1 VLYQPLRTFVSLGAV
16 FLAAGLALLLRFLI
30 YYFITNTAGRLL
42 QSVTIG
48 GMLTIVGIILIIIG
62 FIGDSVRASRQISE
76 EILTS
81 LRDKTRLGQ
90 LSEVRE
96 FNGQPVFTPE
106 HPVGTGQL

>member
-1 VLYQPLRTFVSLGAV
+1 
-16 FLAAGLALLLRFLI
+16 
-30 YYFITNTAGRLL
+30 
-42 QSVTIG
+42 
-48 GMLTIVGIILIIIG
+48 MLTIVGIILIIIG